1 MRSKVASNIKQIL
14 KNVKKPV
21 RRVVRPKF
29 ADERY
34 LGPEPIENQVIE
46 NTDSSVLGSALSW
59 YNYFYETDQMKAW
72 LIEYMVVAQFPKE
85 TIQKV
90 KSAPGWR
97 SSTTAGVLAKLL
109 LRGWTLPQHSMD
121 FIAKRIADNAKYGQV
136 VRSSNVINLQQRV
149 QDRAKYLTG
158 GLLDEHIDM
167 FIQDPMYKFSLY
179 DMLTVEKASPA
190 AANMIRE
197 KVTVLLAD
205 HDIKEGFQNL
215 SLKEQ
220 RSWIAFY
227 KAMLLDLDRF
237 QINKKTTRAAKPRT
251 VKEKP
256 AEKLV
261 AKVKYMKEEPTLK
274 LVSVSPH
281 QIIKSQSL
289 WVYNAKYR
297 QLSVY
302 YAATEAGL
310 GVKGTTIT
318 NFNETTSVVKK
329 LRKPEVTLQQV
340 LIASKVALR
349 RLMDDIKT
357 TSTSAKGRLNEDS
370 ILLKV
375 TAK

>member
-1 MRSKVASNIKQIL
+1 VASNIKQIL